1 MQFVSLIPVSRILD
15 ELCIISDLVPSE
27 GGVPAYKCF
36 IHSLFRYNWYHRY
49 IYIVVQK
56 RQYYQQSSFVY
67 QIVTLRPCAGQS
79 LLSFVVVAKCAPQQQ
94 QYVVVHIVY
103 CLQRDNKIVG
113 QLIRSLQLSLKQVA
127 TSHNLLCVLKKYR
140 SGSGG
145 MA

>member
-1 MQFVSLIPVSRILD
+1 MQFVSIISVSRILD
-15 ELCIISDLVPSE
+15 KLCIISDLVPSE

-49 IYIVVQK
+49 IYCGTKKAILLVELVCVLDSYPQALCWTVTPFICGGGKMCTTTTVVCST
-56 RQYYQQSSFVY
+56 Y
-67 QIVTLRPCAGQS
+67 C
-79 LLSFVVVAKCAPQQQ
+79 LLS
-94 QYVVVHIVY
+94 IE
-103 CLQRDNKIVG
+103 RDNKIVG

>member
-1 MQFVSLIPVSRILD
+1 MQFVSLIPVSQILD
-15 ELCIISDLVPSE
+15 EICSPSE
-27 GGVPAYKCF
+27 GGVPVTF
-36 IHSLFRYNWYHRY
+36 TVFLGILNWYHRY
-49 IYIVVQK
+49 IYILWYK
-56 RQYYQQSSFVY
+56 KGNTTSRARLCTRQLPLGLVLDSHSFHLWWWQNVHHNNNS
-67 QIVTLRPCAGQS
+67 I
-79 LLSFVVVAKCAPQQQ
+79 
-94 QYVVVHIVY
+94 VVHIVY